1 VYDTPRTPAQL
12 LALLAAAPGR
22 IAAQTDGLTPAQLRA
37 APADGEWSAVD
48 VLAHLRA
55 CADVWGG
62 CIARLLAEDRPA
74 FRAVNP
80 TSWIKQTDY
89 RDLAFGP
96 SLRAFAEQR
105 AALLVVLEALPPA
118 DWSRAATVTGVG
130 RAFERTVLS
139 YARWLANH
147 ERSHDR
153 QIAGIADALRAW
165 RDAT

>member
-1 VYDTPRTPAQL
+1 
-12 LALLAAAPGR
+12 
-22 IAAQTDGLTPAQLRA
+22 
-37 APADGEWSAVD
+37 

-62 CIARLLAEDRPA
+62 CIARLLAEDRPT

-89 RDLAFGP
+89 RALEFGP
-96 SLRAFAEQR
+96 SLRAFADQR
-105 AALLVVLEALPPA
+105 AGLLAVLETLSPE

-130 RAFERTVLS
+130 RVFERTVLT

-153 QIAGIADALRAW
+153 QIVRIADAARGGRGAGW
-165 RDAT
+165 SEAVPGD